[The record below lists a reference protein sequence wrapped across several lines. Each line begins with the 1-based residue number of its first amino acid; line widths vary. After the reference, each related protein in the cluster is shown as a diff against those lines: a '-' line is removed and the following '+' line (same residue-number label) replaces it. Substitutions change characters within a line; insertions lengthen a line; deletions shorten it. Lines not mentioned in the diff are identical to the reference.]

1 MTLGDGDVC
10 ACGYEGVTGA
20 ASIYIL
26 ATMQWCILESDDS
39 DDHDMMILIYG
50 QGGGEGGL

>member
-1 MTLGDGDVC
+1 MALGDGDVC

-26 ATMQWCILESDDS
+26 ATMQWRILESDDS